1 MHRMNDQSGNAI
13 TQLFAWIAAFAAAVG
28 FSTQDVVYMIFGL
41 MGVLISFGTFI
52 CGRVDAHNEKKEREK
67 RTALFEK
74 YLEQIAS
81 MPPEQR
87 SASIEII
94 SETLHR
100 MDAHAK

>member
-41 MGVLISFGTFI
+41 MGVLISLGTFI
-52 CGRVDAHNEKKEREK
+52 CGRIDARNERREREK